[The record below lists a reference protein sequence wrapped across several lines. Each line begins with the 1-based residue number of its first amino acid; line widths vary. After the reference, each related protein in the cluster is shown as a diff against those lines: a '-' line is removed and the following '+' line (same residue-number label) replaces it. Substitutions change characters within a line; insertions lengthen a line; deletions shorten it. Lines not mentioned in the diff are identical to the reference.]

1 MRNRPTASGG
11 GTERVE
17 PMTRNAG
24 CGREHDHGHGHVHGD
39 GCCGGGA
46 VSPAGTVTDTSSDR
60 VRMVFTVRGLDCAE
74 EVAALKKA
82 VGPLVGG
89 EEHLAFDVLEGRML
103 VLRSAAEV
111 PAEEIRKAVAR
122 TGMTA
127 ELYEEG
133 ATDGERRARRNQLA
147 FTVASGVA
155 WIAGI
160 VYHVVDAGGLGAGL
174 RLFAGH
180 GAENLPLAEVLL
192 YAAAIAF
199 GIRYVVVKA
208 WFAARSLRPDMNLLM
223 VVAVSGA
230 IVIGEWFEGA
240 AVTFLFALSLALESW
255 SVDRARR
262 AIAALLDLAPPVAR
276 LRGEDGGEREVPV
289 ADVAVGSRILVLPG
303 ERIPLDGEV
312 ASGTGAVDQAP
323 ITGESVPVTKQPGD
337 AVYAGSI
344 NTEGVLEIVT
354 TKAASDTMLARIIR
368 MVREAQSRRAAVE
381 QWVERFA
388 RIYTPAVILLAILIF
403 LLPPLLAGGAWD
415 LWFYRAL
422 VLLVI
427 ACPCAL
433 VISTPVS
440 VVSAIASSARHGVLI
455 KGGGYLEQAARL
467 RAIAFDK
474 TGTLTRG
481 EPAVVA
487 IETAEGIEERRL
499 LAVAAALEARSLHPL
514 ARAILAEAERRGVAF
529 EPATEVRNLPGK
541 GVEGRLDGTS
551 LWLGSTRWIAERD
564 IDIGTLAGPVEEL
577 KRAGRTVVL
586 LGRDDRLL
594 GVIGIADT
602 IRPEAP
608 AAVAALRDLGIEH
621 LVMLTGDNRV
631 TAAAIARELGI
642 TEIRAELLPEDKV
655 RVIEEL
661 TERYRT
667 VAMVGDGVNDAPAMA
682 RASFGIAM
690 GAAGSDVA
698 IETADI
704 ALMTDRLDR
713 VPWLVGHG
721 RRMLAVIHQNIAFSL
736 GVKALFVLLAMIG
749 YATLWGAIAADV
761 GATLVV
767 VANALRLL
775 GGRPREIAPGTAT
788 AAATESRI
796 AA

>member
-1 MRNRPTASGG
+1 MSE
-11 GTERVE
+11 GTG
-17 PMTRNAG
+17 TRT
-24 CGREHDHGHGHVHGD
+24 CGHDHGPREEHAHAHGHAHGE
-39 GCCGGGA
+39 GCCGGSCAAPLVEAPAAGA
-46 VSPAGTVTDTSSDR
+46 DQ
-60 VRMVFTVRGLDCAE
+60 VRMTFTVRGLDCAE

-89 EEHLAFDVLEGRML
+89 EQHLAFDVLGGRML

-111 PAEEIRKAVAR
+111 SAEEIRKAVAR

-127 ELYEEG
+127 ELFEEG
-133 ATDGERRARRNQLA
+133 SSERDRRTRRTQLL
-147 FTVASGVA
+147 FTTLSGIA

-160 VYHVVDAGGLGAGL
+160 VYHIVDAGGFAAGMQ
-174 RLFAGH
+174 LFAGH
-180 GAENLPLAEVLL
+180 EPENLPAAEVLL

-199 GIRYVVVKA
+199 GIRYVAVKA
-208 WFAARSLRPDMNLLM
+208 WYAARALRADMNLLM
-223 VVAVSGA
+223 VVAVTGA
-230 IVIGEWFEGA
+230 IIIDQWFEGA

-276 LRGEDGGEREVPV
+276 VRGEDGEEREMPV
-289 ADVAVGSRILVLPG
+289 ADVVVGTRILVLPG
-303 ERIPLDGEV
+303 ERIPLDGKV
-312 ASGTGAVDQAP
+312 VSGTAAVDQAP

-344 NTEGVLEIVT
+344 NTDGVLEIRT

-388 RIYTPAVILLAILIF
+388 RVYTPSVIVLAILIF
-403 LLPPLLAGGAWD
+403 LLPPLLLGGAWD
-415 LWFYRAL
+415 VWFYRAL

-440 VVSAIASSARHGVLI
+440 VVSAIAASARHGVLI

-487 IETAEGIEERRL
+487 LEVAEGVEETRL
-499 LAVAAALEARSLHPL
+499 LAMAAALEARSLHPL
-514 ARAILAEAERRGVAF
+514 ARAILAEAERRGVAYQ
-529 EPATEVRNLPGK
+529 PAEDIRNLPGK
-541 GVEGRLDGTS
+541 GMLGRLDDAS
-551 LWLGSTRWIAERD
+551 LWLGSTRWLAERG
-564 IDIGTLAGPVEEL
+564 IEAGPLAEAIVALE
-577 KRAGRTVVL
+577 RSGRTVVL
-586 LGRDDRLL
+586 LGSDDRLL
-594 GVIGIADT
+594 GAIGIADT

-608 AAVAALRDLGIEH
+608 AAIAALRQLGIEH

-631 TAAAIARELGI
+631 TAEAIAGELGI
-642 TEIRAELLPEDKV
+642 TEIQAELLPEDKV
-655 RVIEEL
+655 RVVEEL
-661 TERYRT
+661 SERYRT

-721 RRMLAVIHQNIAFSL
+721 RHMLAVIHQNIAFSL
-736 GVKALFVLLAMIG
+736 GVKALFVLLTMIG

-767 VANALRLL
+767 IANALRLL
-775 GGRPREIAPGTAT
+775 GSRPAESGSASPTRAVAPRPGIAG
-788 AAATESRI
+788 
-796 AA
+796 

>member
-1 MRNRPTASGG
+1 MAREAVSGC
-11 GTERVE
+11 
-17 PMTRNAG
+17 
-24 CGREHDHGHGHVHGD
+24 CGRDHRHDHGHGQGQGRAQEEAGD
-39 GCCGGGA
+39 ACCGGGCGTSLVDA
-46 VSPAGTVTDTSSDR
+46 PAAGADR
-60 VRMVFTVRGLDCAE
+60 VRLVFTVRGLDCAE

-89 EEHLAFDVLEGRML
+89 EAHLAFDVLGGRMMI
-103 VLRSAAEV
+103 LRTAVEV

-122 TGMTA
+122 AGMTA
-127 ELYEEG
+127 ELFEEG
-133 ATDGERRARRNQLA
+133 TGEGERRARRIQLA
-147 FTVASGVA
+147 FTAASGVA
-155 WIAGI
+155 WLAGI
-160 VYHVVDAGGLGAGL
+160 LYHIADAGGLAAGL

-180 GAENLPLAEVLL
+180 DAASLPLPEVLL

-208 WFAARSLRPDMNLLM
+208 WFAARSLRADMNLLM

-230 IVIGEWFEGA
+230 IVIDQWFEGA

-276 LRGEDGGEREVPV
+276 VRGEDGEEREMPV
-289 ADVAVGSRILVLPG
+289 AEVRVGTRILVLPG

-312 ASGTGAVDQAP
+312 VHGTGAVDQAP

-337 AVYAGSI
+337 RVYAGSI

-354 TKAASDTMLARIIR
+354 AKPASDTMLARIIR

-388 RIYTPAVILLAILIF
+388 RVYTPAVIVLAILIF
-403 LLPPLLAGGAWD
+403 LLPPLLLGGSWEV
-415 LWFYRAL
+415 WFYRAL

-487 IETAEGIEERRL
+487 IEPAAGIAPEQL
-499 LAVAAALEARSLHPL
+499 LAMAAALEARSLHPL
-514 ARAILAEAERRGVAF
+514 ARAILAEAERRGVAYA
-529 EPATEVRNLPGK
+529 PAEEIRNLPGK
-541 GVEGRLDGTS
+541 GMLGRLDGAS
-551 LWLGSTRWIAERD
+551 LWLGSTRWVTERSIDFGELAEA
-564 IDIGTLAGPVEEL
+564 IDDLERG
-577 KRAGRTVVL
+577 GRTVVL
-586 LGRDDRLL
+586 LGREDRLL

-608 AAVAALRDLGIEH
+608 AAVARLRELGVEH
-621 LVMLTGDNRV
+621 LVMLTGDNRI
-631 TAAAIARELGI
+631 TARAIARELGI

-661 TERYRT
+661 TERYQR

-736 GVKALFVLLAMIG
+736 GVKGLFVLLTTVG

-767 VANALRLL
+767 IANALRLL
-775 GGRPREIAPGTAT
+775 GGKTADEAGRSAPAMVARPGIAD
-788 AAATESRI
+788 
-796 AA
+796 

>member
-1 MRNRPTASGG
+1 
-11 GTERVE
+11 
-17 PMTRNAG
+17 MTKDALS
-24 CGREHDHGHGHVHGD
+24 
-39 GCCGGGA
+39 GCCGGGHRQEH
-46 VSPAGTVTDTSSDR
+46 VHEHGHGHRHGNDDAGGCCGGGCGTSLVGAPDAGADR
-60 VRMVFTVRGLDCAE
+60 VRMVFAVRGLDCAE

-89 EEHLAFDVLEGRML
+89 AEHLAFDVLGGRML
-103 VLRSAAEV
+103 VLRSATEV
-111 PAEEIRKAVAR
+111 PAEEIRRAVAR

-127 ELYEEG
+127 ELFEEG
-133 ATDGERRARRNQLA
+133 AGEDERRARRTQLA

-155 WIAGI
+155 WLAGI
-160 VYHVVDAGGLGAGL
+160 LYHIVDAGGIAAGL

-180 GAENLPLAEVLL
+180 DAAGLPLPEVLL

-208 WFAARSLRPDMNLLM
+208 WYAARALRADMNLLM

-230 IVIGEWFEGA
+230 IVIGQWFEGA

-262 AIAALLDLAPPVAR
+262 AIAALLDLAPPIAR
-276 LRGEDGGEREVPV
+276 VRGEDGEEREMAVAEVP
-289 ADVAVGSRILVLPG
+289 VGSRILVLPG

-312 ASGTGAVDQAP
+312 VQGSGAVDQAP
-323 ITGESVPVTKQPGD
+323 ITGESVPVAKQPGD
-337 AVYAGSI
+337 RVYAGSI
-344 NTEGVLEIVT
+344 NTEGALEIVT
-354 TKAASDTMLARIIR
+354 GKPASDTMLARIIR

-388 RIYTPAVILLAILIF
+388 RVYTPAVIVLAILIF
-403 LLPPLLAGGAWD
+403 LLPPLLLGGAWEV
-415 LWFYRAL
+415 WFYRAL

-467 RAIAFDK
+467 RVIAFDK

-487 IETAEGIEERRL
+487 IEPAADITPERL
-499 LAVAAALEARSLHPL
+499 LAMAAALEARSLHPL
-514 ARAILAEAERRGVAF
+514 ARAILAEAERRGVSYA
-529 EPATEVRNLPGK
+529 PAEEIRNLPGK
-541 GVEGRLDGTS
+541 GMLGRLDGAS
-551 LWLGSTRWIAERD
+551 LWLGSSRWIAERSIEPGALAEA
-564 IDIGTLAGPVEEL
+564 IDDLERG
-577 KRAGRTVVL
+577 GRTVVL

-608 AAVAALRDLGIEH
+608 AAIARLRELGVEH

-631 TAAAIARELGI
+631 TARAIARELGI

-661 TERYRT
+661 TDRYRS

-736 GVKALFVLLAMIG
+736 GVKGLFVLATMVG

-767 VANALRLL
+767 IANALRLL
-775 GGRPREIAPGTAT
+775 GGKATDEAGRSAPAMVTRPGIAD
-788 AAATESRI
+788 
-796 AA
+796 